1 MEEHDPLPLEHPEGE
16 DGEEEKEQVDQQ
28 VQAVHQVG
36 LRLRKVSVYLHLSKG
51 YIIISLNAREQYSS
65 RVMFVWRNVRP
76 SLENLEAKFCSWS
89 KM

>member
-16 DGEEEKEQVDQQ
+16 DGEEEEEQVDQQ

-51 YIIISLNAREQYSS
+51 YIIMSLNARQ
-65 RVMFVWRNVRP
+65 
-76 SLENLEAKFCSWS
+76 
-89 KM
+89 